1 MSRLRRAA
9 LAAALAGTAAV
20 AAKLS
25 GISVRVSHP
34 PQDGAA
40 TTTRG
45 HLGLVR
51 AHPGLR
57 DLNAALA
64 GSSSGRDALFLDA
77 AHALAAGALRAP
89 TFTGRYLREYAKKLA
104 AAESTVVYR
113 VEMGLALV
121 HARDGRFDQALADVA
136 RLVADRPGDPHL
148 RITSAALRLLHGR
161 MGTPAEWLNGL
172 PEDAG
177 WRVAFE
183 VVFAMPGSSPLYTQG
198 AADRVVMLL
207 AAMLAEAVLVKNFEQ
222 GEWSVADKLAI
233 SLLLTA
239 LRLFVSKYS
248 RFPYFTRPKSTPPP
262 PSSGGREIKPVN
274 LQPVFLVECS
284 QAMLASLL
292 RARPL
297 CGERLQE
304 ARATAERAL
313 ADAEAEGDDLAAVD
327 VNLLLAFLAA
337 RDGDFDDA
345 LRRYKA
351 AVQKDPSDSRPYEL
365 AAALCAING
374 DAAESEAWRRDGK
387 QHGRAT
393 VAVAVAE
400 LELPALLDE
409 LVVAAALGSGI
420 LTTLDLERGGR
431 RRLVLVAAWRE
442 VDARLAAAVLDDD
455 LTLPERV
462 QLRLLRRLLRG
473 ETQLLL
479 DTASHGLMK
488 NSTQLGTRWTS

>member
-20 AAKLS
+20 AAKPS

-51 AHPGLR
+51 AHPGLQ

-89 TFTGRYLREYAKKLA
+89 TFTGRYLREFAKKLA

-207 AAMLAEAVLVKNFEQ
+207 AAKLAEAVLVKNFEQ

-262 PSSGGREIKPVN
+262 PSSGCREIKPVN

-297 CGERLQE
+297 CGERLRE

-327 VNLLLAFLAA
+327 VNLLLSPSSPPGTGTSTT
-337 RDGDFDDA
+337 RCGGT
-345 LRRYKA
+345 RRPCRKTRRTPGRTSSPRRSA
-351 AVQKDPSDSRPYEL
+351 PSTATPRSQRRGGET
-365 AAALCAING
+365 ASSTAALLSLSPSPSLSCQPSSTNWW
-374 DAAESEAWRRDGK
+374 S
-387 QHGRAT
+387 
-393 VAVAVAE
+393 
-400 LELPALLDE
+400 
-409 LVVAAALGSGI
+409 
-420 LTTLDLERGGR
+420 R
-431 RRLVLVAAWRE
+431 RRSA
-442 VDARLAAAVLDDD
+442 
-455 LTLPERV
+455 P
-462 QLRLLRRLLRG
+462 G
-473 ETQLLL
+473 F
-479 DTASHGLMK
+479 
-488 NSTQLGTRWTS
+488 

>member
-207 AAMLAEAVLVKNFEQ
+207 AAKLAEAVLVKNFEQ

-297 CGERLQE
+297 CGERLRE

-327 VNLLLAFLAA
+327 
-337 RDGDFDDA
+337 
-345 LRRYKA
+345 
-351 AVQKDPSDSRPYEL
+351 KDPSDSQPYEL

-488 NSTQLGTRWTS
+488 NSTRESD

>member
-1 MSRLRRAA
+1 MAA
-9 LAAALAGTAAV
+9 
-20 AAKLS
+20 
-25 GISVRVSHP
+25 R
-34 PQDGAA
+34 DGAA
-40 TTTRG
+40 
-45 HLGLVR
+45 L
-51 AHPGLR
+51 
-57 DLNAALA
+57 
-64 GSSSGRDALFLDA
+64 
-77 AHALAAGALRAP
+77 
-89 TFTGRYLREYAKKLA
+89 
-104 AAESTVVYR
+104 
-113 VEMGLALV
+113 
-121 HARDGRFDQALADVA
+121 
-136 RLVADRPGDPHL
+136 
-148 RITSAALRLLHGR
+148 
-161 MGTPAEWLNGL
+161 
-172 PEDAG
+172 
-177 WRVAFE
+177 
-183 VVFAMPGSSPLYTQG
+183 
-198 AADRVVMLL
+198 
-207 AAMLAEAVLVKNFEQ
+207 
-222 GEWSVADKLAI
+222 
-233 SLLLTA
+233 
-239 LRLFVSKYS
+239 
-248 RFPYFTRPKSTPPP
+248 
-262 PSSGGREIKPVN
+262 KPV
-274 LQPVFLVECS
+274 LSGLSMKPVPS
-284 QAMLASLL
+284 
-292 RARPL
+292 
-297 CGERLQE
+297 GERLRE

-420 LTTLDLERGGR
+420 LTTLDLERGGQ

-488 NSTQLGTRWTS
+488 NSTRE

>member
-51 AHPGLR
+51 SHPGLR

-89 TFTGRYLREYAKKLA
+89 TFTGRYLREFAKKLA

-113 VEMGLALV
+113 VEMDLALV

-161 MGTPAEWLNGL
+161 MRTPAEWLNGL

-207 AAMLAEAVLVKNFEQ
+207 AAKLAEAVLVKNFEQ

-292 RARPL
+292 RARPP
-297 CGERLQE
+297 CGERLRE

-345 LRRYKA
+345 LGA
-351 AVQKDPSDSRPYEL
+351 L

-420 LTTLDLERGGR
+420 LTTLGLERGGR

-488 NSTQLGTRWTS
+488 NSTRESD